1 MLKIGIVNDSL
12 MAAECLRRVIERV
25 PEYELAWVAYNG
37 RQALQYCSKRR
48 PDIVL
53 MDLIMP
59 EMDGI
64 EATRRINAEFGCA
77 ILVVTATVRGH
88 AGRVFEA
95 MGAGALDA
103 VNTPVLG
110 DAAHGEGEQVLIH
123 KINTVARLLDG
134 SPDSRRQRP
143 ANSARPR
150 PSEYNAPPLIAIG
163 ASTGGPSALIEV
175 LGCLPAGFPAA
186 VAIVQHVDEQFMPS
200 FISWLDGHTS
210 LAVRA
215 AGVGDR
221 FEPGNVL
228 VCGRGDHMI
237 LTREETLE
245 YTAEPAALAY
255 RPSVDVFFHSLAEHL
270 RTRSVGVLLTGMGKD
285 GAAGLRAMRERG
297 WHTIAQDQQTSA
309 VYGMPKAAQEMGA
322 AAEILPLRDIGPSLV
337 RWAQNTSHGG
347 RGIRKSG

>member
-1 MLKIGIVNDSL
+1 MLKIAVVNDSL
-12 MAAECLRRVIERV
+12 MAAECLRRVVERV
-25 PEYELAWVAYNG
+25 PEYQLVWVAYNG
-37 RQALQYCSKRR
+37 REALQYCSERC

-64 EATRRINAEFGCA
+64 EATRRINAQFGCA
-77 ILVVTATVRGH
+77 ILVVTATVQGH

-110 DAAHGEGEQVLIH
+110 DAGHGEGERILIH
-123 KINTVARLLDG
+123 KINTIARLLDG
-134 SPDSRRQRP
+134 RPPSR
-143 ANSARPR
+143 RPR
-150 PSEYNAPPLIAIG
+150 PTGGESPGLSDSGSPTVIAIG

-175 LGCLPAGFPAA
+175 LRTLPADIPAA
-186 VAIVQHVDEQFMPS
+186 LAVIQHVDEQFMPS
-200 FISWLDGHTS
+200 FISWLNSHTP
-210 LAVRA
+210 LPVRA
-215 AGVGDR
+215 AAAGER
-221 FEPGNVL
+221 FQRGTVL

-237 LTREETLE
+237 LTGDATLA
-245 YTAEPAALAY
+245 YTPEPAALAY
-255 RPSVDVFFHSLAEHL
+255 RPSVDVFFHSLAENS
-270 RTRSVGVLLTGMGKD
+270 RNQAVGVLLTGMGRD

-309 VYGMPKAAQEMGA
+309 VYGMPKAAKEIDA

-337 RWAQNTSHGG
+337 KWAESTSHGA